1 MLHHSPLAA
10 VVKPRSLGIR
20 MLYPHATAE
29 QIDFFNQ
36 HGWLVVEDAIPQ
48 KDLDELEHYCDLILT
63 QKEKL
68 AYDWAWDA
76 KEDKEN
82 RSFRIVQSSPSLV
95 WAEADEAAYRK
106 WLVAFG
112 SELTGLKLEFWY
124 DQFLG
129 KPPGMGAATPWH
141 QDEAYWGR
149 RLWDRGITCWM
160 STHDVNP
167 ANGCMH
173 FVRGGHRELLNHRN
187 PPEMASD
194 LLVCEPGPRAE
205 VVVCPIKAGSVT
217 FHHSKT
223 PHMTTGNTSDQWRL
237 TLAQHFW
244 NPLCK
249 DLPQENYKWRVM
261 VDQKTNER
269 VFAETGA
276 IEKA

>member
-1 MLHHSPLAA
+1 MLHRSPLAA
-10 VVKPRSLGIR
+10 VLKPRSLGIR

-29 QIDFFNQ
+29 QIEFFNE

-76 KEDKEN
+76 KEDREN

-129 KPPGMGAATPWH
+129 KPPGKSTPTYWH
-141 QDEAYWGR
+141 QDEGYWGR
-149 RLWDRGITCWM
+149 NLRNKGATCWIPLQ
-160 STHDVNP
+160 DVTEK
-167 ANGCMH
+167 NGCMH
-173 FVRGGHRELLNHRN
+173 FIDRGHKGDVLKHHPVEG
-187 PPEMASD
+187 MASD
-194 LLVCEPGPRAE
+194 LLTCEPDEKRT
-205 VVVCPIKAGSVT
+205 VVCPIRRGSVT
-217 FHHSKT
+217 FHHSNT
-223 PHMTTGNTSDQWRL
+223 PHMTTANTSDTWRK
-237 TLAQHFW
+237 AVSNHM
-244 NPLCK
+244 
-249 DLPQENYKWRVM
+249 QEVGAGGEGDHYPWKFYVN
-261 VDQKTNER
+261 QKTGKKIVPPSR
-269 VFAETGA
+269 
-276 IEKA
+276 